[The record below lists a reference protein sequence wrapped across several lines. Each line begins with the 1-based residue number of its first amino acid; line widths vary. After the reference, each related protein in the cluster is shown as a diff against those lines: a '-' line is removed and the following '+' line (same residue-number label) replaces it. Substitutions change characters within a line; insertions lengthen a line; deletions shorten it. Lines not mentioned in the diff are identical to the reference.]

1 MESLYLIDVSAL
13 AYRSFYAFINNP
25 LKNSKGFETS
35 AIFGFAS
42 HTLRLIQE
50 CQPTHIA
57 FVKDLPKKTFRH
69 DLYKEYKAHR
79 KPMPD
84 ALQSQLPIIDA
95 FVGTVGLRTVCLEG
109 YEADDVMATLACDA
123 RDRGMKVYIVTRDK
137 DMMQLVDDNIFLFD
151 LGKNKAE
158 SLVVDAKAVKEKMG
172 VYPAHIVDYLSL
184 LGDASDNV
192 PGVAKIGPK
201 TAVELIDTYGS
212 LDRIYQFVE
221 NIPKKGTREYLKA
234 DRDNAFLSRQL
245 VTLNCKLELPLGVDD
260 LKYAGVA
267 AEATSEF
274 LMEWEFKSLLK
285 LVSGSSTTAVAAVR
299 AKAASAGASAKS
311 AAGSSTVSG
320 SSSAGAHG
328 SSSDSATAVLDGGEA
343 ASDSGTGS
351 ADGSTEAGAAPAGD
365 GIPLRY
371 ELIDTPEL
379 LEELAVR
386 LRASPLI
393 AVDTETTDLDNKV
406 AKLVGICL
414 SIESHAGY
422 YIPVGHMEGRNLPLE
437 EAQRALKPIF
447 DDPSKRLLFHNAKYD
462 LPILER
468 HGLLPA
474 EIGRPG
480 KLVDTMVAAY
490 LSNPGERQLSLD
502 DLSQRHFGHTMI
514 PIEALIGK
522 APRGGSRGPGAAN
535 KQKNFSETAIADACR
550 YGAEDA
556 DITFRLWEVY
566 EKDLK
571 EKELIDLFFEMEMAL
586 LPVLLA
592 MEGKG
597 ITLDVE
603 ALKVLSERLV
613 IELAQLEKEIHAL
626 AGEEFNIGSPTQL
639 QVILF
644 EKLGLK
650 PGKKTKTGYS
660 TDADVLSKLEG
671 EHEII
676 SKLLDHRESTKLLN
690 TYVEALPTMVHPLT
704 GRVHTSYS
712 QVIAATGRLSSI
724 NPNLQNIPIRTESGR
739 LIRKCFT
746 PSSPDRVLLCA
757 DYSQIELRLLA
768 HLSGDPAL
776 REAYRQGLDIHTR
789 TAASLYKVAED
800 KVTSEMRRS
809 AKVVNFGVLYGMGSG
824 RLAAQLKIP
833 RSEAAA
839 FIENYFA
846 TFASVDQYITGT
858 VDKGRSL
865 GYVQTLAGRKRYLPD
880 LLSDNRML
888 KENAERIAANTPI
901 QGSAADLI
909 KIAMIRIHNELAGGS
924 LKCDMLLQVHD
935 ELVFE
940 VDKADVEAAR
950 AMIKR
955 EMEGA
960 MELEVPLVVEFG
972 TGPNWLAAHS

>member
-13 AYRSFYAFINNP
+13 AFRSFYAFINNP
-25 LKNSKGFETS
+25 LKKGDQETS

-42 HTLRLIQE
+42 HTLRLIKE
-50 CQPTHIA
+50 CEPTHIA

-69 DLYKEYKAHR
+69 ALYKEYKAHR

-84 ALQSQLPIIDA
+84 SLQSQLPIIDA

-109 YEADDVMATLACDA
+109 YEADDVMGTLACQA

-151 LGKNKAE
+151 LGKAKVD
-158 SLVVDAKAVKEKMG
+158 SLVVGAKEVKEKMG
-172 VYPAHIVDYLSL
+172 VDPAHIIDYLSL

-201 TAVELIDTYGS
+201 TAVELIETYGS
-212 LDRIYQFVE
+212 LDRIYQFVD
-221 NIPKKGTREYLKA
+221 NIPKKGTRENLKA
-234 DRDNAFLSRQL
+234 DRENAFLSRQL
-245 VTLNCKLELPLGVDD
+245 VTLDCKLELPLGIDD
-260 LKYAGVA
+260 LRYAGIA
-267 AEATSEF
+267 SEATSAF
-274 LMEWEFKSLLK
+274 LAEWEFKSLLK
-285 LVSGSSTTAVAAVR
+285 LVPGSSTTAVAAARLKAVN
-299 AKAASAGASAKS
+299 APAGKAAADADPNA
-311 AAGSSTVSG
+311 
-320 SSSAGAHG
+320 
-328 SSSDSATAVLDGGEA
+328 GEA
-343 ASDSGTGS
+343 AALADAPGTAS
-351 ADGSTEAGAAPAGD
+351 AAELADAIAEASAAHANPGP
-365 GIPLRY
+365 PLRY

-379 LEELAVR
+379 LEALAQR
-386 LRASPLI
+386 LRQAAVL
-393 AVDTETTDLDNKV
+393 AVDTETTDLDTKV
-406 AKLVGICL
+406 AELVGVCL
-414 SIESHAGY
+414 SVESHAGY
-422 YIPVGHMEGRNLPLE
+422 YIPVGHKEGRNLPL
-437 EAQRALKPIF
+437 AAVRGALKPIL
-447 DDPSKRLLFHNAKYD
+447 DDPSRRLVFHNAKYD
-462 LPILER
+462 LPILDR
-468 HGLLPA
+468 HGLLPTGL
-474 EIGRPG
+474 ERPG

-502 DLSQRHFGHTMI
+502 DLSQRHFGHVMI
-514 PIEALIGK
+514 PIEDLIGK
-522 APRGGSRGPGAAN
+522 GGRGAAN
-535 KQKNFSETAIADACR
+535 KQKNFSETPIADACR

-556 DITFRLWEVY
+556 DITFRLWELY

-571 EKELIDLFFEMEMAL
+571 EKELLDLFFEMEMAL
-586 LPVLLA
+586 VPVLLS

-597 ITLDVE
+597 VGLDVE
-603 ALKVLSERLV
+603 ALKVLAGRLTLE
-613 IELAQLEKEIHAL
+613 IAQLEKDIHGL

-671 EHEII
+671 EHDII
-676 SKLLDHRESTKLLN
+676 AKLLDHRESTKLLN
-690 TYVEALPTMVHPLT
+690 TYIEALPTMVHPLS

-739 LIRKCFT
+739 LIRQCFI
-746 PSSPDRVLLCA
+746 PSPGRVLLCA

-768 HLSGDPAL
+768 HLSGDPVL
-776 REAYRQGLDIHTR
+776 RDAYRQGLDIHTR
-789 TAASLYKVAED
+789 TAAGLYKVAED
-800 KVTSEMRRS
+800 KVTSDMRRS

-846 TFASVDQYITGT
+846 TFALVDAYITGT

-865 GYVQTLAGRKRYLPD
+865 GYVQTLAGRRRYLPD
-880 LLSDNRML
+880 LLSDNRMM

-909 KIAMIRIHNELAGGS
+909 KIAMIRIQQELEAGS

-940 VDKADVEAAR
+940 VDPSDLEAAR

-972 TGPNWLAAHS
+972 SGANWLAAHS

>member
-13 AYRSFYAFINNP
+13 AFRSFYAFINNP
-25 LKNSKGFETS
+25 LKKGDQETS

-42 HTLRLIQE
+42 HTLRLIKE
-50 CQPTHIA
+50 CEPTHIA

-69 DLYKEYKAHR
+69 ALYSEYKAHR

-84 ALQSQLPIIDA
+84 SLASQLPLIDR
-95 FVGTVGLRTVCLEG
+95 FVETVGLRTVCLEG

-123 RDRGMKVYIVTRDK
+123 RERGMKVYIVTRDK
-137 DMMQLVDDNIFLFD
+137 DMMQLVGDNIFLFD
-151 LGKNKAE
+151 LGKAKVD
-158 SLVVDAKAVKEKMG
+158 SLVVGAQQVKEKMG
-172 VYPAHIVDYLSL
+172 VGPEHIVDYLSL

-201 TAVELIDTYGS
+201 TAVELIETYGS
-212 LDRIYQFVE
+212 LDRIYQFVD
-221 NIPKKGTREYLKA
+221 NIPKKGTRENLKA

-260 LKYAGVA
+260 LRYAGIA
-267 AEATSEF
+267 AEATSAF
-274 LMEWEFKSLLK
+274 LAEWEFKSLLK
-285 LVSGSSTTAVAAVR
+285 LVPGSATTAVAAAR
-299 AKAASAGASAKS
+299 AKS
-311 AAGSSTVSG
+311 AAAAASTSINAAPGDDATVL
-320 SSSAGAHG
+320 SAGG
-328 SSSDSATAVLDGGEA
+328 ATGAAVLAEAIEEA
-343 ASDSGTGS
+343 ASDGNPPP
-351 ADGSTEAGAAPAGD
+351 DGE
-365 GIPLRY
+365 PLNY
-371 ELIDTPEL
+371 HLIDTPEL
-379 LEELAVR
+379 LADLAER
-386 LRASPLI
+386 LRQSPLI

-406 AKLVGICL
+406 AGLVGICL
-414 SIESHAGY
+414 SVESHAGY
-422 YIPVGHMEGRNLPLE
+422 YLPIGHKEGRNLPLE
-437 EAQRALKPIF
+437 TAQAALKPIF
-447 DDPSKRLLFHNAKYD
+447 DDPAKRLIFHNAKYD
-462 LPILER
+462 LPILRR
-468 HGLLPA
+468 HGLEPA
-474 EIGRPG
+474 ELTRPG

-490 LSNPGERQLSLD
+490 LANPGERQLSLD
-502 DLSQRHFGHTMI
+502 DLSKRHFGHVMI

-522 APRGGSRGPGAAN
+522 GGRGAAN
-535 KQKNFSETAIADACR
+535 KQKNFSETSIADACR

-556 DITFRLWEVY
+556 DITYRLWQVY

-571 EKELIDLFFEMEMAL
+571 DKDLIDLFFEMEMAL
-586 LPVLLA
+586 LPVLLE

-603 ALKVLSERLV
+603 ALKELSVRLTGE
-613 IELAQLEKEIHAL
+613 IAQLEKDIHAL

-650 PGKKTKTGYS
+650 AGKKTKTGYS
-660 TDADVLSKLEG
+660 TDADVLGKLEG
-671 EHEII
+671 EHPII

-739 LIRKCFT
+739 LIRKCFI

-776 REAYRQGLDIHTR
+776 RDAYRNNLDIHTR
-789 TAASLYKVAED
+789 TAASLYKVPED

-809 AKVVNFGVLYGMGSG
+809 AKVVNFGVLYGMGST

-833 RSEAAA
+833 RSEAAG
-839 FIENYFA
+839 FIENYFN
-846 TFASVDQYITGT
+846 TFAQVDAYITGT

-865 GYVQTLAGRKRYLPD
+865 GYVQTLAGRRRYLPD

-909 KIAMIRIHNELAGGS
+909 KIAMIRIRRELSERS

-940 VDKADVEAAR
+940 VDKADVEAAT
-950 AMIKR
+950 ALIKR

-960 MELEVPLVVEFG
+960 MDLDVPLVVEFG
-972 TGPNWLAAHS
+972 SGPNWLDAHS